1 MKACRNGG
9 IDCKIHGLQV
19 QGKRRSQEDEFSTS
33 HSFLV
38 SDSEEY
44 DDPKTR
50 STSSRGGGGGDKPK
64 SEGVAANTTK
74 VLVWGLNDKDQL
86 GGLKGSKIK
95 LPVFSETL
103 ALLKPVCI
111 AGGSKS
117 LFVVTADGKVY
128 ACGEGTNGR
137 LGLSHCNNVSV
148 PRQITALS
156 QYVVKKVAVHSGQN
170 HILSVPPFP
179 LSLSLVCFKKDVAEV
194 T

>member
-1 MKACRNGG
+1 MVTVYSLYP
-9 IDCKIHGLQV
+9 IPL
-19 QGKRRSQEDEFSTS
+19 S

-50 STSSRGGGGGDKPK
+50 SVGGRGCMAEGGSGKLKGGAEATP
-64 SEGVAANTTK
+64 AANSPK

-156 QYVVKKVAVHSGQN
+156 QYVVKKVAVHSGMRKRDFCDETFSPDAIN
-170 HILSVPPFP
+170 KLSR
-179 LSLSLVCFKKDVAEV
+179 
-194 T
+194 

>member
-1 MKACRNGG
+1 MMA
-9 IDCKIHGLQV
+9 
-19 QGKRRSQEDEFSTS
+19 E
-33 HSFLV
+33 
-38 SDSEEY
+38 
-44 DDPKTR
+44 
-50 STSSRGGGGGDKPK
+50 GGGSGKLKGGAEAP
-64 SEGVAANTTK
+64 ANTPK

-156 QYVVKKVAVHSGQN
+156 QYVVKKVAVHSGKSQKKKTKKR
-170 HILSVPPFP
+170 LFP
-179 LSLSLVCFKKDVAEV
+179 FKKCE
-194 T
+194 TFFPRRNRYRY